1 MNEQIEK
8 FQGIRE
14 VSIMKIK
21 QGKEQGRKVAGIY
34 CTYCP
39 TELVMAAGA
48 IPVSLCGTSE
58 KPIAAAEEHL
68 PRNLCPLIKSSYGF
82 ALTDTCPFFHFSD
95 LIIGETTCDGK
106 KKMFE
111 LMQDIKPVHV
121 MQLPHLNNS
130 DSAFKLWADELRR
143 LRSFLEEQLQVK
155 ITDQAIWDAIDLVN
169 RETAAMKAVCDLNQ
183 APFPPLSGLEMLT
196 VTWSRSFNTDKE
208 ETIAMLNQLRESLKA
223 RGGNTSRK
231 GARILLT
238 GCPVGL
244 GTEKVVKLVEE
255 LGAQVVVMENCSGY
269 KTMELQTDMN
279 YDDPIEALAHK
290 YLKVPCSCM
299 SPNPYRQELLAG
311 MIKDFRVDAVIDLT
325 WQACHTY
332 NIEAYAIGRL
342 VRGQSL
348 PYLHLE
354 SDYSNSDLEPLK
366 VRIEAM
372 LEMVEK

>member
-1 MNEQIEK
+1 
-8 FQGIRE
+8 
-14 VSIMKIK
+14 
-21 QGKEQGRKVAGIY
+21 
-34 CTYCP
+34 
-39 TELVMAAGA
+39 
-48 IPVSLCGTSE
+48 
-58 KPIAAAEEHL
+58 
-68 PRNLCPLIKSSYGF
+68 
-82 ALTDTCPFFHFSD
+82 
-95 LIIGETTCDGK
+95 
-106 KKMFE
+106 MFE

-223 RGGNTSRK
+223 RGGNTSRT